1 MFTID
6 HISVLVLFLKCNFG
20 FLCVVCVR
28 LLLALALPPELV
40 LLCYGLT
47 YCAILK
53 LIERLFSHV
62 LLKKTLSYACWVEKK
77 LWNNLKNLPWF
88 WAHHG
93 TSHTV
98 FFPSIFSSDWQKNE
112 IIFVLDFVTHNL
124 NSYESLLGSRNL
136 NESFFLHL
144 NGDVSNSLFYTRESQ
159 RGSLDFFFCWPLSH
173 DFLIKS
179 LKAFGDEATPKT
191 SQILVNL
198 SLTFHKQ
205 ITKDTQIP
213 ICTCTY
219 YLSVQKWDFEVHKKN
234 RNDSKAENF
243 QRREDWFRA
252 LEQERKCVKV
262 WC

>member
-1 MFTID
+1 M
-6 HISVLVLFLKCNFG
+6 LAELK
-20 FLCVVCVR
+20 
-28 LLLALALPPELV
+28 
-40 LLCYGLT
+40 
-47 YCAILK
+47 
-53 LIERLFSHV
+53 
-62 LLKKTLSYACWVEKK
+62 KK

-98 FFPSIFSSDWQKNE
+98 FFPSIFSSDWQKNK

-144 NGDVSNSLFYTRESQ
+144 NGDVSNSWFYTRESQ
-159 RGSLDFFFCWPLSH
+159 ARESGYFFFFFCWPLSH

-219 YLSVQKWDFEVHKKN
+219 YLSVQKWEFEVHKKN

-243 QRREDWFRA
+243 HRREDWFRA

>member
-1 MFTID
+1 MRCIYGNFFPMFTID

-136 NESFFLHL
+136 NESFFSSPEWGCVKFL
-144 NGDVSNSLFYTRESQ
+144 TRESQ
-159 RGSLDFFFCWPLSH
+159 RGSLDFFFADHWVTI
-173 DFLIKS
+173 FS
-179 LKAFGDEATPKT
+179 LKA
-191 SQILVNL
+191 
-198 SLTFHKQ
+198 
-205 ITKDTQIP
+205 
-213 ICTCTY
+213 
-219 YLSVQKWDFEVHKKN
+219 
-234 RNDSKAENF
+234 
-243 QRREDWFRA
+243 
-252 LEQERKCVKV
+252 
-262 WC
+262 